1 MVLHKILS
9 SLFTLVLL
17 FCISI
22 NSSAAGPD
30 IEPQFDADKPMTNL
44 EALNFKVISGIPFP
58 SLVQEISLKDSD
70 GSPVEPVSYEW
81 DAKCPDGFSPTN
93 GADGLCE
100 RVTVVQAELQCPSGW
115 TFIDDGSTTPLC
127 QLKQVTPANPACP
140 AGYSLNDAANLCE
153 KYVEEPAQPTCES
166 GWSRLGDTCTRTVT
180 VDPEST
186 CPTGFQQEAE
196 SCIKVEQQP
205 ASYGCPPGSEQQ
217 GEQCVVLDTM
227 PGVQCPLE
235 GSSYQPA
242 WYSTPESCSYQPYHE
257 IPGDKT
263 PQPIYGCPSGY
274 SEGSDGKCRRT
285 TLIYCP
291 SGMVK
296 GGGFY
301 VSSYQCQTT
310 REYSTSRAA
319 LSAAKG
325 QQKST
330 ACLDN
335 GWFSCNGATR
345 WLGTSYGY
353 CPSGYRHVKDYTCE
367 SNATAAKVIE
377 GYTCGS
383 GYFSD
388 ETYYA
393 KTASCVKKK
402 GPVNPG
408 CPTGYTQDASMNANT
423 DWQNPDFCRRE
434 VLAGNS
440 SQCPE
445 GYELHAGGAVCGK
458 LVFDDP
464 GLECPAGY
472 QMDTSRNECI
482 SSETTKVNIICPDGY
497 SAQKGSTQCSK
508 LEVSTPES
516 CPAGMTDLGSRC
528 ERRTVT
534 AIKTRLTCPLVNSES
549 TFPMYCSIRWD
560 GGQANYGSPLD
571 VNLDAEALINR
582 CASQTGGLGQ
592 YTSITTS
599 TQCAVWY
606 DQGEGLAPPNGPSGG
621 SLHVTSSEKA
631 PIESFEYCSTGIK
644 EGGVCANYD
653 YTYKCPGGKFVGG
666 ECQFETT
673 APATKSCPAGYYLSG
688 NECRLN
694 LSNAPNEVC
703 DSGWNYSNGQCWQI
717 DSKPYSGTGSCSAGY
732 EPMGGSC
739 VKTQEESLTVN
750 CPDSFT
756 LEGAR
761 CVASESWPADY
772 LCAPGWNLN
781 NTTCWKTLEEPSYSA
796 CADGSW
802 VLKGDSCEKVE
813 TDSVARVC
821 PVGYQSSETNPTEC
835 FMVQAAGQVQDET
848 IRVSIPKVWPGS
860 YTLSISVDD
869 GLDNNTVEQFD
880 LLYAPTLFSSRSSD
894 TISIPSLAHAFHWSD
909 GADTFVTEPIRIEG
923 NLLEEVR
930 PVYAGVRRDAG
941 TALYVNDILVAPGEY
956 KQVHSGYDF
965 ELMGSVLELPV
976 YPAENGNATVSDM
989 VVSIGGEGDLASVLS
1004 VNAWIYSGG
1013 ITKSRQSPTR
1023 IFEEVTIGAV
1033 AGSDV
1038 GCYLEA
1044 NSDKAQNAS
1053 VLENALCLIEWENIP
1068 SPMMASVSGEPQL
1081 KGPVDNEG
1089 EMNFGYEAYLID
1101 NDGTKFKVGEVDG
1114 QIHGG
1119 SAMGIVDYDF
1129 ENDLS
1134 TVYHTVQ
1141 DIRMSL
1147 KQTDGPNCRLTVD
1160 EEYAKSFATRG
1171 SRVKFC
1177 YLEWEH
1183 LPGTLEQEPQSISPE
1198 ARGRVF
1204 YAGQY
1209 QASFKVYA
1217 YTSIGTPVLV
1227 QDKMIQ
1233 FEAVDPPAPSVET
1246 VGGEEITSNLFPVA
1260 ARGGKVL
1267 DVKVTAENA
1276 SLRVTEF
1283 LEGSVVEEDVFPA
1296 LPWQDKFRN
1305 YQRIALDQSPLWT
1318 RSTHEVD
1325 AQYTD
1330 LPDVRGNVIFDSLS
1344 VPGDEVRPILSTEGR
1359 VALNDDVLT
1368 MNVGIR
1374 DIYNQDLGYDAS
1386 TMGEWDVRVVQQET
1400 YETNTPITDW
1410 SSIDAEGNATLP
1422 LNLQELDIN
1431 SGVLRLYAE
1440 ARVKSPVPQYSKT
1453 VTSSQPVT
1461 ITVLYGGQIDAELD
1475 ARYIAGEAPFRTV
1488 FKVELSNRDL
1498 YSALG
1503 DVEWYISDENQQN
1516 WEKLENTNRNPRVFD
1531 YTFEEGIYFVKAKLL
1546 NRNSE
1551 AQTETPPLKVI
1562 SYNKPTLEVDGPSV
1576 VFVGDKVDLQASV
1589 GFDGQSLQPDNVV
1602 IQWSEDGGDSWQD
1615 GGFDYTLTREGDEVG
1630 RVRLYTRARMPNA
1643 PADDRN
1649 AWTDNK
1655 GSVEFR
1661 TVRPPRTY
1669 IYGPRVAE
1677 VGKEHKY
1684 EVYLGLPYARMDYD
1698 VKGFFTMPDGT
1709 IIHGETAYFTPTREQ
1724 LADTYAF
1731 VKYTAYIEGWREQGA
1746 EQVRDQR
1753 IRLWEYKFPEF
1764 QMSGRYSATVAPAEG
1779 TLYVRPLDFRGR
1791 LENPVYTWD
1800 FPAGVTVVED
1810 RNPIARKVMFN
1821 EPGTYPVKVTITD
1834 DRGNEAIVEERL
1846 TFGEPEPYNA
1856 DFVIGGDRTHI
1867 RAPYEILVKPNVSGG
1882 HPRDYIVDR
1891 KYFLNGELMDS
1902 YGSYGQAV
1910 LDAGTSTIRMDV
1922 TSKFG
1927 ETASK
1932 VKKFTV
1938 NENQPPVCMLEN
1950 YDRLGS
1956 WMLRA
1961 DCSDPDGNVK
1971 THSWWINGQKVSLS
1985 GYRISIPKDNENA
1998 IEVQLS
2004 ALDDSGDES
2013 DKTTLTIEPPEDP
2026 PQP

>member
-1 MVLHKILS
+1 MLHKSRLETMLAWIILG
-9 SLFTLVLL
+9 LWYA
-17 FCISI
+17 
-22 NSSAAGPD
+22 SSAHAMAPA
-30 IEPQFDADKPMTNL
+30 IEPQFDDSKPVMDLTPLLFTVIDVDDPEPTLDNIKL
-44 EALNFKVISGIPFP
+44 SDSEGSLVAGVNAQWGKRCPEGFSPSKQKGMCEKVVITQREPYCQDGFTLAQNENWDDVCQKVESVPAVSACSSGFALNSEGNACELYQTRPAAPDCPTGWTLDDDSCNRTLERSPEVRCPEGFSLAGKECTRNIEVPATSECPPGSEANGNTCSSIVHSPAIECPRGSVLPSYGFGGRGCAYETGVMEAPSSYGPKEKITCSSGYALFNGSCRKQSSAACSKYSRITVGDNPVSGASGYASCGFFSADGNCPAGTQYASSFMYGECHSTNYLTCPAGTTRAGGNCYSNSTFP
-58 SLVQEISLKDSD
+58 PKTLEQVCTNGWGGWPATEYSSGKCWYKNNYYRIECPDGYEMDVPEGFNQGTYAGESICVAGGSATRGSLCDDGYTFNGDDAVCAEVVRSDATAECADGFVAD
-70 GSPVEPVSYEW
+70 GSECKKIDETSPELS
-81 DAKCPDGFSPTN
+81 CPDGFSAQGTKCVKENVRPKAT
-93 GADGLCE
+93 
-100 RVTVVQAELQCPSGW
+100 
-115 TFIDDGSTTPLC
+115 
-127 QLKQVTPANPACP
+127 CP
-140 AGYSLNDAANLCE
+140 AGYENAGATCTQTTKIQAESEFSCPSGTIPNFCSFTSMGATQWYGNIGDENLSVAEQQAA
-153 KYVEEPAQPTCES
+153 CES
-166 GWSRLGDTCTRTVT
+166 YTRDGIPGVLTPISSNTQCSAPFKQSTGPGYHCSQGICSTATAEKHFLSWGD
-180 VDPEST
+180 EAQSIGLSST
-186 CPTGFQQEAE
+186 CPVGYSLQAE
-196 SCIKVEQQP
+196 MCVKQDVLDK
-205 ASYGCPPGSEQQ
+205 CPQ
-217 GEQCVVLDTM
+217 GWSLKGDQCVVSTTM
-227 PGVQCPLE
+227 DIEVN
-235 GSSYQPA
+235 
-242 WYSTPESCSYQPYHE
+242 
-257 IPGDKT
+257 
-263 PQPIYGCPSGY
+263 CPSGY
-274 SEGSDGKCRRT
+274 FADGNVCRLISYKPFEYSCPEGT
-285 TLIYCP
+285 TLQGDTCYQVSESGPYTGEGCP
-291 SGMVK
+291 EGEIVF
-296 GGGFY
+296 GGSCETTEAEP
-301 VSSYQCQTT
+301 VSAQCV
-310 REYSTSRAA
+310 
-319 LSAAKG
+319 
-325 QQKST
+325 
-330 ACLDN
+330 
-335 GWFSCNGATR
+335 
-345 WLGTSYGY
+345 
-353 CPSGYRHVKDYTCE
+353 SGYMLVNGTCKKTE
-367 SNATAAKVIE
+367 TKSHS
-377 GYTCGS
+377 YTCGEDPTWS
-383 GYFSD
+383 LQSTTCWRTIT
-388 ETYYA
+388 EP
-393 KTASCVKKK
+393 TA
-402 GPVNPG
+402 
-408 CPTGYTQDASMNANT
+408 T
-423 DWQNPDFCRRE
+423 
-434 VLAGNS
+434 
-440 SQCPE
+440 
-445 GYELHAGGAVCGK
+445 
-458 LVFDDP
+458 
-464 GLECPAGY
+464 ECPDGSWSLEGA
-472 QMDTSRNECI
+472 DCKR
-482 SSETTKVNIICPDGY
+482 TTVDKVNRVCPDGY
-497 SAQKGSTQCSK
+497 SQSAVYYDECFK
-508 LEVSTPES
+508 
-516 CPAGMTDLGSRC
+516 TDTVDNIQGNHL
-528 ERRTVT
+528 TVT
-534 AIKTRLTCPLVNSES
+534 
-549 TFPMYCSIRWD
+549 
-560 GGQANYGSPLD
+560 
-571 VNLDAEALINR
+571 
-582 CASQTGGLGQ
+582 
-592 YTSITTS
+592 
-599 TQCAVWY
+599 
-606 DQGEGLAPPNGPSGG
+606 
-621 SLHVTSSEKA
+621 
-631 PIESFEYCSTGIK
+631 
-644 EGGVCANYD
+644 
-653 YTYKCPGGKFVGG
+653 
-666 ECQFETT
+666 
-673 APATKSCPAGYYLSG
+673 
-688 NECRLN
+688 
-694 LSNAPNEVC
+694 
-703 DSGWNYSNGQCWQI
+703 
-717 DSKPYSGTGSCSAGY
+717 
-732 EPMGGSC
+732 
-739 VKTQEESLTVN
+739 
-750 CPDSFT
+750 
-756 LEGAR
+756 
-761 CVASESWPADY
+761 
-772 LCAPGWNLN
+772 
-781 NTTCWKTLEEPSYSA
+781 
-796 CADGSW
+796 
-802 VLKGDSCEKVE
+802 
-813 TDSVARVC
+813 
-821 PVGYQSSETNPTEC
+821 
-835 FMVQAAGQVQDET
+835 
-848 IRVSIPKVWPGS
+848 IPKVWPGS
-860 YTLSISVDD
+860 YTLELNVSNKAGDKTTE
-869 GLDNNTVEQFD
+869 LFD
-880 LLYAPTLFSSRSSD
+880 LLFHPQMVKQRSGSD
-894 TISIPSLAHAFHWSD
+894 ELRLPAANHAFHWSD
-909 GADTFVTEPIRIEG
+909 GADTFVTEPIGIDG
-923 NLLEEVR
+923 DMLIDAR
-930 PVYAGVRRDAG
+930 PIYAGVRRNAG
-941 TALYVNDILVAPGEY
+941 SAFSINGVIVEPGEY
-956 KQVHSGYDF
+956 KEVHSSYDF
-965 ELMGSVLELPV
+965 SLTDSVLELPIF
-976 YPAENGNATVSDM
+976 PIEIAEASNSDLII
-989 VVSIGGEGDLASVLS
+989 SIGSSGQLASMIS
-1004 VNAWIYSGG
+1004 IDAWVFDGG
-1013 ITKSRQSPTR
+1013 VRKSRTSPVR
-1023 IFEEVTIGAV
+1023 IFDEVKIEAV
-1033 AGSDV
+1033 ENSNAGCS
-1038 GCYLEA
+1038 LEA
-1044 NSDKAQNAS
+1044 NANQSKSTGALND
-1053 VLENALCLIEWENIP
+1053 ALCFIEWITFPKPLEP
-1068 SPMMASVSGEPQL
+1068 ASSGAPEL
-1081 KGPVDNEG
+1081 NGTIDHEGPG
-1089 EMNFGYEAYLID
+1089 EISYIASIFD
-1101 NDGTKFKVGEVDG
+1101 RDGTKVQVGEVESE
-1114 QIHGG
+1114 IIGG
-1119 SAMGIVDYDF
+1119 SAMNVVDYDVK
-1129 ENDLS
+1129 ENFS

-1147 KQTDGPNCRLTVD
+1147 VQTNGPNCRLTVD
-1160 EEYAKSFATRG
+1160 EEYAISFATRG

-1183 LPGTLEQEPQSISPE
+1183 LPGTLEQEPQSITPE

-1227 QDKMIQ
+1227 QDKTIQ

-1246 VGGEEITSNLFPVA
+1246 VGGEEIASNLFPVA

-1267 DVKVTAENA
+1267 DVKIAAENA

-1283 LEGSVVEEDVFPA
+1283 LDGSAVEEDVFPA

-1330 LPDVRGNVIFDSLS
+1330 LPDVRGSVIFDSLS

-1368 MNVGIR
+1368 MNIGIR
-1374 DIYNQDLGYDAS
+1374 DIYNQDLGYDAT
-1386 TMGEWDVRVVQQET
+1386 TMGQWDVRVVQQEA
-1400 YETNTPITDW
+1400 YNTNTAITGW
-1410 SSIDAEGNATLP
+1410 SSIDAEGNATVP

-1440 ARVKSPVPQYSKT
+1440 ARVKSPVPQYSRT

-1498 YSALG
+1498 YAALG
-1503 DVEWYISDENQQN
+1503 DVEWYISDQNQQN

-1531 YTFEEGIYFVKAKLL
+1531 YIFEEGIYFVKAKLL

-1576 VFVGDKVDLQASV
+1576 VFVGDTVDLQASV
-1589 GFDGQSLQPDNVV
+1589 GFDGQPLQPEDVV

-1684 EVYLGLPYARMDYD
+1684 EVYLGLPYARMDYE

-1709 IIHGETAYFTPTREQ
+1709 IVQGETAYFTPTREQ

-1932 VKKFTV
+1932 EKKFTV
-1938 NENQPPVCMLEN
+1938 NENRPPVCMLEK
-1950 YDRLGS
+1950 YDRLDS